1 MVYSVAKVHNF
12 YCSLNTNLSVLSGT
26 ESVLNKSCLVVT
38 EHYYSQGF
46 IRRARGGFPTLS
58 QSFPAPQKFEKYD
71 VIIASTATIGSIIV

>member
-1 MVYSVAKVHNF
+1 MVYSVANF

-46 IRRARGGFPTLS
+46 IQRARGGGGGIPHPQSEFPCHT
-58 QSFPAPQKFEKYD
+58 E
-71 VIIASTATIGSIIV
+71 I